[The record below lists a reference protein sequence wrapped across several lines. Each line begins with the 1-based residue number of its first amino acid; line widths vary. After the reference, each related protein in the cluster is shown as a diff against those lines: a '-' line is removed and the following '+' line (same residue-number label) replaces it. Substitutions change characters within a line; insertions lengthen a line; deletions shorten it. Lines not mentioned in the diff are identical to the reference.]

1 MKLAFKIA
9 LRYLFSKKS
18 TNAINIISMVS
29 MVGMGLGAF
38 ALIVL
43 LSVFNGFE
51 NLVLDLQNSFYA
63 DIEVKVIKGKTFLP
77 TNDFIDKITSTK
89 GVDTYCF
96 ILEENAYLKY
106 EDKEKIATVKGVGEN
121 FYAVSRIEPN
131 IAAGKATL
139 KEKGINYAILGSG
152 IDYVLGTN
160 VNNPLNP
167 IRINIPKKGKSTALV
182 ASQLFNSGQ
191 VMPGGVFLIQSEFDN
206 KYMIIPLL
214 LMWKIT
220 KTKDAI
226 SSIEIRTVENSNLS
240 KVKKELS
247 ASLGD
252 AFSVTPRNEQDKA
265 LYKAMQAERWAV
277 FAILG
282 LIMFIISFNIVGS
295 LSMISIEK
303 KKDIS
308 ILKAMGLKKQTV
320 KQIFIIQGV
329 LGSVLGAIIGLALG
343 LLILGAQKMFGFIGL
358 PSNGG
363 FVIDSYPVHIRIEDI
378 MLSFLMVVVIS
389 VIASFYPAK
398 KAAEEAFSFVKE

>member
-29 MVGMGLGAF
+29 MIGMGLGAF
-38 ALIVL
+38 ALIIL

-63 DIEVKVIKGKTFLP
+63 DIEVKAIKGKTFIP
-77 TNDFIDKITSTK
+77 TNELLDKITSSK
-89 GVDTYCF
+89 GVAEYCY

-106 EDKEKIATVKGVGEN
+106 NAKEKIATIKGVDEN
-121 FYAVSRIEPN
+121 FYNVSRIEEN
-131 IAAGKATL
+131 IAAGRATL

-152 IDYVLGTN
+152 VDYVLGTN
-160 VNNPLNP
+160 VYNPLEP
-167 IRINIPKKGKSTALV
+167 ISINIPKKGKSATIV
-182 ASQLFNSGQ
+182 ASQLFNSGK

-206 KYMIIPLL
+206 KYMIVPLS
-214 LMWKIT
+214 LMRKIT
-220 KTKDAI
+220 KTKEAV
-226 SSIEIRTVENSNLS
+226 SSIEIRTFENINL
-240 KVKKELS
+240 VKIKNELS
-247 ASLGD
+247 ASLGEK
-252 AFSVTPRNEQDKA
+252 FSVTPRNEQDKA

-282 LIMFIISFNIVGS
+282 LIMFIISFNIIGS

-308 ILKAMGLKKQTV
+308 ILKAMGLKKQNV
-320 KQIFIIQGV
+320 KQIFILQGIM
-329 LGSVLGAIIGLALG
+329 GSVLGAIIGLSLG
-343 LLILGAQKMFGFIGL
+343 LLILCAQKMFGFIGL

-363 FVIDSYPVHIRIEDI
+363 FVIDAYPVYIQLEDI
-378 MLSFLMVVVIS
+378 LLSFLMVVVIS
-389 VIASFYPAK
+389 IIASIYPAK

>member
-63 DIEVKVIKGKTFLP
+63 DIEVKAVKGKTFLP

-89 GVDTYCF
+89 DVDTYCF

-121 FYAVSRIEPN
+121 FYAVSRIESN

-167 IRINIPKKGKSTALV
+167 IRINIPKKGKSTAVV

-214 LMWKIT
+214 LMRKIT

-226 SSIEIRTVENSNLS
+226 SSIEIKTVENSNLS

-252 AFSVTPRNEQDKA
+252 GFSVTPRNEQDKA

-329 LGSVLGAIIGLALG
+329 LGAVLGAIIGLALG

>member
-1 MKLAFKIA
+1 
-9 LRYLFSKKS
+9 
-18 TNAINIISMVS
+18 

-214 LMWKIT
+214 LMRKIT

>member
-1 MKLAFKIA
+1 
-9 LRYLFSKKS
+9 
-18 TNAINIISMVS
+18 MVS

-38 ALIVL
+38 ALIIL

-63 DIEVKVIKGKTFLP
+63 DIEVQAVKGKTFIP
-77 TNDFIDKITSTK
+77 TKDLLNKISSTE
-89 GVDTYCF
+89 GVEEYCYV
-96 ILEENAYLKY
+96 LEENAYLKY
-106 EDKEKIATVKGVGEN
+106 GDKEKIATVKGVDEN
-121 FYAVSRIEPN
+121 FYNVSRIEPN

-139 KEKGINYAILGSG
+139 VENGVNYAILGSG

-160 VNNPLNP
+160 VNNPLDP
-167 IRINIPKKGKSTALV
+167 IKINIPKKGKSTAII
-182 ASQLFNSGQ
+182 ASQLFNTGQ

-206 KYMIIPLL
+206 KYMIVPLS
-214 LMWKIT
+214 LMRKIT
-220 KTKDAI
+220 KEKEAI

-240 KVKKELS
+240 KVKKDLA

-252 AFSVTPRNEQDKA
+252 SFSVTPRNEQDKA
-265 LYKAMQAERWAV
+265 LYKAMKAERWAV

-308 ILKAMGLKKQTV
+308 ILKAMGLKKKTV
-320 KQIFIIQGV
+320 QQIFILQGV
-329 LGSVLGAIIGLALG
+329 MGSVIGAVIGLILG

-363 FVIDSYPVHIRIEDI
+363 FVIDAYPVHILFEDI
-378 MLSFLMVVVIS
+378 VISFLMVVVIS

>member
-29 MVGMGLGAF
+29 MIGMGLGAF
-38 ALIVL
+38 ALIIL

-63 DIEVKVIKGKTFLP
+63 DLEVKAVKGKTFIP
-77 TNDFIDKITSTK
+77 TNDFLEKISSTE
-89 GVDTYCF
+89 GVEAYCF
-96 ILEENAYLKY
+96 VLEENAYLKY
-106 EDKEKIATVKGVGEN
+106 DDKEKIATVKGVDQN
-121 FYAVSRIEPN
+121 FYNVSRIEPN
-131 IAAGKATL
+131 IAAGKPTL
-139 KEKGINYAILGSG
+139 IENGINYAIIGSG

-160 VNNPLNP
+160 VNNPLEP
-167 IRINIPKKGKSTALV
+167 IKINIPKKGKSSAIV

-206 KYMIIPLL
+206 KYMIVPLS
-214 LMWKIT
+214 LMRKIT
-220 KTKDAI
+220 KEKEAI
-226 SSIEIRTVENSNLS
+226 SSIEIRAAENSNLA
-240 KVKKELS
+240 KIKQKLAEN
-247 ASLGD
+247 LGKD
-252 AFSVTPRNEQDKA
+252 FSITPRNEQDKA

-295 LSMISIEK
+295 LSMMSIEK

-308 ILKAMGLKKQTV
+308 ILKAMGLKKNTV
-320 KQIFIIQGV
+320 QQIFILQGV
-329 LGSVLGAIIGLALG
+329 MGSVLGAIIGLILG

-363 FVIDSYPVHIRIEDI
+363 FVIDSYPVHILFKDI
-378 MLSFLMVVVIS
+378 VLSFFMVVVIS
-389 VIASFYPAK
+389 IIASFYPAK

>member
-9 LRYLFSKKS
+9 WRYLFSKKS

-38 ALIVL
+38 ALIIL

-63 DIEVKVIKGKTFLP
+63 DIEVKAVKGKSFIP
-77 TNDFIDKITSTK
+77 TNDLLDKITSTA
-89 GVDTYCF
+89 GVDEYCF
-96 ILEENAYLKY
+96 VLEENAYLKY
-106 EDKEKIATVKGVGEN
+106 NDKEKIATVKGVDEN
-121 FYAVSRIEPN
+121 FYNVSRIENN
-131 IAAGKATL
+131 IAAGKPTL
-139 KEKGINYAILGSG
+139 KEKGINYAVLGSG

-160 VNNPLNP
+160 VNTPLEP
-167 IRINIPKKGKSTALV
+167 ININIPKKGKGSAII

-206 KYMIIPLL
+206 KYIIIPLS
-214 LMWKIT
+214 LMRKIT
-220 KTKDAI
+220 KTKEAI
-226 SSIEIRTVENSNLS
+226 SSIEIRTFKNSNLS
-240 KVKKELS
+240 KVKKELM
-247 ASLGD
+247 ANLGD
-252 AFSVTPRNEQDKA
+252 SFSVTPRNEQDKA

-320 KQIFIIQGV
+320 KQIFIMQGV
-329 LGSVLGAIIGLALG
+329 MGSILGAIIGLSLG

-363 FVIDSYPVHIRIEDI
+363 FVIDAYPVHILPGDI
-378 MLSFLMVVVIS
+378 LLSFLMVVVIS
-389 VIASFYPAK
+389 IIASFYPAK
-398 KAAEEAFSFVKE
+398 KASEEAFSFVKE